1 MKRKIIIFTGILF
14 IILINIF
21 AFSKI
26 SAIRNNIKIPEHYF
40 KLPPGKYMR
49 VLTLGNKEIIGDIL
63 LSRALTYYGSHY
75 YEKKYQ
81 YPYLFD
87 FFKDVCELDRLNLQA
102 YLMGGRLLSERFPH
116 KATKLLRKGAK
127 TLDKSWKIPELTGF
141 IYYYNIK
148 DKHLAAKYYEIA
160 SEKPFHPPYLPSL
173 SSKFYREYGD
183 IENAIKVLYSFYIN
197 TNDKRLKKSF
207 KYDIEKLSAELFLR
221 KRWIRG
227 KVERV
232 IDGDSLII
240 RTKSGYIK
248 EARIIGIN
256 SYELNSLIE
265 EERIYGRIAKD
276 FAYYNL
282 NKKNIN
288 FSIGGDKI
296 DKYGRILIYL
306 WYDNTKL
313 YNEEILKRGFAK
325 AFLRYDFNKIM
336 KKRFAEAEKLAKINM
351 RGIWGLKYL
360 KPIENLK
367 YMKNLIG
374 NISKVRFKVYKVYQG
389 KKYLFIESSPDY
401 MHTFK
406 LVIPVIFESKFPPYI
421 LNISDKI
428 IEAYGFVSE
437 YRGVP
442 EIRIYEKSQIKVIE

>member
-1 MKRKIIIFTGILF
+1 MKRKLIIFTGILF
-14 IILINIF
+14 TILINIF

-26 SAIRNNIKIPEHYF
+26 SAIRNNIKTPEHYF
-40 KLPPGKYMR
+40 KLPPGKYLR
-49 VLTLGNKEIIGDIL
+49 VLTLGNKEIMGDML

-75 YEKKYQ
+75 YERKYQ

-87 FFKDVCELDRLNLQA
+87 FFKDVCELDRFNLQA

-116 KATKLLRKGAK
+116 KATKLLRKGAN
-127 TLDKSWKIPELTGF
+127 TLDKSWKLPELAGF
-141 IYYYNIK
+141 IYYYNIR

-160 SEKPFHPPYLPSL
+160 SKKPGHPPYIPSL
-173 SSKFYREYGD
+173 SSKFYTEYGD
-183 IENAIKVLYSFYIN
+183 IENALKVLYSFYKS

-207 KYDIEKLSAELFLR
+207 KYDIEKLSAELSLR
-221 KRWIRG
+221 KRWIKG

-240 RTKSGYIK
+240 ITKSGYIK

-256 SYELNSLIE
+256 AYELNSPIE
-265 EERIYGRIAKD
+265 EERVYGRIAKD

-282 NKKNIN
+282 NKKNIH
-288 FSIGGDKI
+288 FAIGGDKI

-313 YNEEILKRGFAK
+313 YNEEILRRGFAK
-325 AFLRYDFNKIM
+325 AFLKYNFNKAM

-367 YMKNLIG
+367 YMKSLIG
-374 NISKVRFKVYKVYQG
+374 KVAKVRFSVYKLYQG
-389 KKYLFIESSPDY
+389 RNYLFIESSPDY
-401 MHTFK
+401 NHTFK
-406 LVIPVIFESKFPPYI
+406 LVIPTKFENKFLPDIF
-421 LNISDKI
+421 NITHKK